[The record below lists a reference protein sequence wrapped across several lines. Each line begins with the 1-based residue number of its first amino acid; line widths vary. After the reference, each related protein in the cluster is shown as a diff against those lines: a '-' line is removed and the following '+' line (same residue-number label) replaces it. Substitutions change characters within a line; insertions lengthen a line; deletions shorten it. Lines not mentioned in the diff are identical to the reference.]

1 MCVEVKRDLRKGN
14 VREEAIEQLA
24 GYVASSRS
32 RMRSIVGSAGR
43 TSSTMC

>member
-24 GYVASSRS
+24 GYVASRTED
-32 RMRSIVGSAGR
+32 MRSIASA
-43 TSSTMC
+43 S